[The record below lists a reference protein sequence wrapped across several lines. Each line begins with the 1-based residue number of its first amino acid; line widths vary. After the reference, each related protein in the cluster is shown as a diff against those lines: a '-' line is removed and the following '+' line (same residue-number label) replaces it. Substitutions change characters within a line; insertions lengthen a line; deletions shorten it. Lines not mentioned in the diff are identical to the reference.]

1 MAGKPDISMKQLP
14 PWDQYKDKKPDDVAA
29 AIYERVG
36 SASKMMCDWYWA
48 SIATKRNTSLVIR
61 GLAFIFLLL
70 GTSLPIFAALQGED
84 GRKLLFT
91 QWAVALLAGAGLLL
105 VADRVFG
112 WSSGWMRYITTVT
125 TMENLTQ
132 AFCLEWGK
140 FLVAKTPP
148 LDEND
153 SKALYAMGMTLEHEL
168 RKLQADE
175 TTKWVA
181 EFNSGISVLETLIK
195 TQREETDKKLEVIR
209 TSLNTQ
215 AKAAESEEKSKL
227 PGSLEVTLTHKAEV
241 KKVQISVDAGQPQDF
256 TGSVWSQTQVQPGPH
271 VVKVKTTSDPP
282 VSVEKVVEVAA
293 STVARVEIKVP

>member
-1 MAGKPDISMKQLP
+1 MAEKPDISTKQLQ
-14 PWDQYKDKKPDDVAA
+14 PWDQYKDRKPEEVAA
-29 AIYERVG
+29 AIYSQVG
-36 SASKMMCDWYWA
+36 GASKMMCDWYWS
-48 SIATKRNTSLVIR
+48 SIGTKRMTSLGIR
-61 GLAFIFLLL
+61 GLAFLFLLF
-70 GTSLPIFAALQGED
+70 GTALPIFAALQELPKD
-84 GRKLLFT
+84 KLLFS

-148 LDEND
+148 LDMSD
-153 SKALYAMGMTLEHEL
+153 AKSLYDLGMTLEQEL

-181 EFNSGISVLETLIK
+181 EFNSGISLLETLIK

-215 AKAAESEEKSKL
+215 AQAAKSEEKSKL
-227 PGSLEVTLTHKAEV
+227 PGSVEVTLTHKAEI
-241 KKVQISVDAGQPQDF
+241 KKVRISLDAEQPQDF
-256 TGSVWSQTQVQPGPH
+256 LGSVWSKTEVPPGTH
-271 VVKVKTTSDPP
+271 VVRVQTTAEPP
-282 VSVEKVVEVAA
+282 ASIEKIIDVLA
-293 STVARVEIKVP
+293 STVARVEIKLP